1 MTSTTNTCDYACG
14 QTAIVTLKNGRHCC
28 SQRPSGCPVIR
39 KKNVEKTTLAH
50 AEGRK
55 GYTYNPASSR
65 AGAQM
70 VRDSDIFVV
79 NSPYT
84 NDLVKQRLVI
94 NNYMP
99 YRCAMCD
106 IGDTWR
112 FRAITLELDHING
125 DNRDNRLE
133 NLRLLCPNCHSQTDT
148 FRGRNINTGVAKVT
162 DQELLD
168 AYHACANIRQALLKV
183 GLTGK
188 GANYTKMYKLL
199 AKYNMDDNIKKS

>member
-1 MTSTTNTCDYACG
+1 MTA
-14 QTAIVTLKNGRHCC
+14 
-28 SQRPSGCPVIR
+28 
-39 KKNVEKTTLAH
+39 LAH
-50 AEGRK
+50 AQGRK
-55 GYTYNPASSR
+55 GYTWNPASSR
-65 AGAQM
+65 AGAQY
-70 VRDSDIFVV
+70 VRDSEIFVK

-125 DNRDNRLE
+125 HNRDNRLE

-148 FRGRNINTGVAKVT
+148 FRGRNTNTGRLKVT
-162 DQELLD
+162 DEELLA
-168 AYHACANIRQALLKV
+168 AYHSCANIRQALIKV

-199 AKYNMDDNIKKS
+199 AQTQQGEIIKKS